1 MVVLYGG
8 FVCENACK
16 RNLWG
21 SNPRALAVWYR
32 GVRRG
37 GDTTQPLPLLLA
49 LLDHAPA
56 VVGAAAPP
64 HTELL
69 RAFGTCN

>member
-1 MVVLYGG
+1 MI
-8 FVCENACK
+8 K
-16 RNLWG
+16 
-21 SNPRALAVWYR
+21 AVGQPLRPR

-64 HTELL
+64 RTKLL
-69 RAFGTCN
+69 RAFGTCARASRAGAARARAPLH